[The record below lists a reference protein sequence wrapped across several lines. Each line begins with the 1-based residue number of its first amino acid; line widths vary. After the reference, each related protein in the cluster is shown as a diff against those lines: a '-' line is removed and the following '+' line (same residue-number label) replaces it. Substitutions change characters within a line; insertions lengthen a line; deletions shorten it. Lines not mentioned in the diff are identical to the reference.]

1 MSVVRPILVQVFFHP
16 EMRSTPNLNWELI
29 EVDFPDLEQF
39 LIAVSDPDRMI
50 SGNSLRTVRGEQ
62 RGVWIVSRREPI
74 AFRGR
79 AVDRA
84 QLPSG
89 AYLEVEE

>member
-16 EMRSTPNLNWELI
+16 EMRTSPGINWELI

-39 LIAVSDPDRMI
+39 LIAISYPERMI

-62 RGVWIVSRREPI
+62 RSVWVVVRREPI

-89 AYLEVEE
+89 AYIEAEE